1 MAYPQSRDPR
11 LESRQLSVHPQ
22 SYTKPQ
28 MYNQSTRGYTER
40 SFNSQRPNYQEFDS
54 MQQPQK
60 NGYSN
65 GMSRGYS
72 AEGSRQ
78 EDSSHGDNRAYC
90 TPPGHFPVGD
100 YDRLTNRPPMQPS
113 QPRPIGTAQGSS
125 RDVPTPHSAGP
136 HQDSNG
142 YNIQSEFHASHDYP
156 EGRGQYN
163 GSANAIY
170 EGYVEAIS
178 HNGYDHS
185 DDKYNSNYDGQN
197 ERSYRPINSQKAHQH
212 YPGHSDRSCQS
223 NETSSQN
230 VRQEFGQKRP
240 NYEQSKGRPHGGP
253 GVEKRRVFE
262 NPKSPAT
269 VSWDNPFPTFPA
281 KRKGGEP
288 ENSLDGSMASMSFA
302 GNTGDTKPQTASSRS
317 NNDASRSAGL
327 GQSSRGDFPQIWD
340 AHNPAYGPFVSGG
353 QQHQDNYDDRQVENV
368 EQRRRRPDTAQNGTG
383 HPIEIG
389 RDDGRCDQ
397 HSMQLDPAI
406 SRPSD
411 EHRESAPRQYRNFEP
426 DTGRSKTMPSTVSN
440 AVMYPRTQIGDRQSP
455 ALQESERVAPAR
467 PSTASGSRPAGPGRT
482 RSGEI
487 SRLRSEQARS
497 PIGYGRPDIQQKV
510 ARPPAVHQD
519 SIADL
524 YDSYYDPSSPEQ
536 SNHPHQSESNYQR
549 SIEQNMPD
557 FNALSSSRTGHQR
570 GMTIDGHIIPR
581 QQSPRVP
588 PMPGQH
594 RQRDPAMSKPGTHSR
609 QIMHSKSQPYLS
621 DHKPTNTQQD
631 YGFDFGIPEASSVSQ
646 IDHTA
651 KYAPSSFAGDHQQY
665 EYRQGPTVSDHRQP
679 PAPYRSNGDPRLD
692 SPYSQPAGRA
702 RSFNPSPHQLQK
714 QPPPQRHRT
723 DFEGRSDDSYGRDV
737 ANSQAQIDRYRSP
750 IGQDRAANNG
760 PSPAAGRGPSSP
772 PSMKPDALPV
782 HPSPIRP
789 GLMQSSSPNQPPK
802 PAPVRNYNN
811 SASPIQESNQLQPP
825 ATSDQPVVPS
835 AAPRLTSSDLEKLRI
850 VAKSNPTDQKAQLT
864 LAKGLV
870 QAASALEEYVPQT
883 DQKARNKTRDR
894 YIAEAHKIV
903 KRLVSTAYP
912 DAMFFL
918 GDCYSQ
924 GRLGFDKDTKEAFG
938 LYQGA
943 AKAGHAQAAFRV
955 AVCCE
960 LGLEEDGGTK
970 RDLGKAV
977 QWYKRAATLG
987 DTPAMY
993 KTGVIQLKGLLG
1005 QPKDSGEAVVWLR
1018 KAAEKADK
1026 DNPHALHELALWH
1039 EAASCSGRIAGDE
1052 AYAKRLF
1059 VQAAEL
1065 GYKFSQYRLGRACE
1079 YGWMGCPIDPRLS
1092 ILWYSKAAVQEE
1104 HQSELALSGWYLT
1117 GADGV
1122 LQQSDT
1128 EAYLWARKAATAG
1141 LAKAE
1146 FAMGYF
1152 TEVGIGCP
1160 PSSEEAKRWYW
1171 RAACKVPVPIPVAS
1185 Y

>member
-1 MAYPQSRDPR
+1 MAFPQGRDPR
-11 LESRQLSVHPQ
+11 LESRQPSAYPQ
-22 SYTKPQ
+22 SYTRPPL
-28 MYNQSTRGYTER
+28 YNKDSRGYTER
-40 SFNSQRPNYQEFDS
+40 PFNPQRPNYQEFDS
-54 MQQPQK
+54 EQQSQ
-60 NGYSN
+60 NHGDAN
-65 GMSRGYS
+65 GMRRGYS
-72 AEGSRQ
+72 AEESHQ
-78 EDSSHGDNRAYC
+78 EDSGYNGNRAYR
-90 TPPGHFPVGD
+90 TPPGPVPSGD
-100 YDRLTNRPPMQPS
+100 NNRYTNRVPMQPS
-113 QPRPIGTAQGSS
+113 QPRPIDTRQGPS
-125 RDVPTPHSAGP
+125 RSMPTPRSAGP
-136 HQDSNG
+136 HQTSNG
-142 YNIQSEFHASHDYP
+142 YNTQNELHASHDYP
-156 EGRGQYN
+156 GAIGQYN
-163 GSANAIY
+163 GGTDAAY
-170 EGYVEAIS
+170 EGYVEAVG
-178 HNGYDHS
+178 HHGYDHS
-185 DDKYNSNYDGQN
+185 DDKYNSNYDGRN
-197 ERSYRPINSQKAHQH
+197 EQSYGPINSQKPHQH
-212 YPGHSDRSCQS
+212 HRGYSDGFYQS
-223 NETSSQN
+223 NETASQN
-230 VRQEFGQKRP
+230 VRQELVQKRP
-240 NYEQSKGRPHGGP
+240 DYEPSKGRPNGGP
-253 GVEKRRVFE
+253 GPQKRRVFE
-262 NPKSPAT
+262 NPISPNT

-281 KRKGGEP
+281 KRKGGDP
-288 ENSLDGSMASMSFA
+288 ENSLDGSMANMNFTE
-302 GNTGDTKPQTASSRS
+302 NTGGVRPQTASSRS
-317 NNDASRSAGL
+317 NNDAPRSASRM
-327 GQSSRGDFPQIWD
+327 QPSRGELPPNSGT
-340 AHNPAYGPFVSGG
+340 HYPRYGPLGSGG
-353 QQHQDNYDDRQVENV
+353 HQHQEVYDNRQAEDV
-368 EQRRRRPDTAQNGTG
+368 EQRPRHHDTGQNGTG
-383 HPIEIG
+383 RPIELG
-389 RDDGRCDQ
+389 PDDGRYNQ
-397 HSMQLDPAI
+397 YSMRSALAV

-411 EHRESAPRQYRNFEP
+411 EHRESAPRQYRVSEA
-426 DTGRSKTMPSTVSN
+426 DTGRSKTMPSAVSN
-440 AVMYPRTQIGDRQSP
+440 AIMYPQTQIGGRQSP
-455 ALQESERVAPAR
+455 ALLESERIAPGR

-487 SRLRSEQARS
+487 SRLRSEQARPS
-497 PIGYGRPDIQQKV
+497 RGNGRPDIQQV
-510 ARPPAVHQD
+510 ARPPPVHQD

-536 SNHPHQSESNYQR
+536 SSHTDQSKSNHQR

-557 FNALSSSRTGHQR
+557 FDALSSAHTGHQR
-570 GMTIDGHIIPR
+570 GMTIDDHITPR
-581 QQSPRVP
+581 RQAPKVP
-588 PMPGQH
+588 SMPGQH
-594 RQRDPAMSKPGTHSR
+594 RQRDPIMSNPDTHAR
-609 QIMHSKSQPYLS
+609 QIMHSKSQPDLGN
-621 DHKPTNTQQD
+621 HQPPNTQQD
-631 YGFDFGIPEASSVSQ
+631 YGFDFGIPEAPSESQ
-646 IDHTA
+646 MHHTA
-651 KYAPSSFAGDHQQY
+651 KFATSSLAGDRQQY
-665 EYRQGPTVSDHRQP
+665 EYRQDPTESNHRQP
-679 PAPYRSNGDPRLD
+679 PAPYRSNGDPRLNLA
-692 SPYSQPAGRA
+692 YSQPAGGA
-702 RSFNPSPHQLQK
+702 GSFSPSPQQLPK
-714 QPPPQRHRT
+714 QPPPQRYRT
-723 DFEGRSDDSYGRDV
+723 EFEGRSNDSYGREV
-737 ANSQAQIDRYRSP
+737 ANSQAQTDRYRSP
-750 IGQDRAANNG
+750 IEQDRAPSNG
-760 PSPAAGRGPSSP
+760 PSPGARRGPSSP
-772 PSMKPDALPV
+772 PPMKPDALPV
-782 HPSPIRP
+782 HPSPVRP

-811 SASPIQESNQLQPP
+811 SASPLQESNQIRPP
-825 ATSDQPVVPS
+825 TTSDQPVAPS
-835 AAPRLTSSDLEKLRI
+835 VTPRLTSSDLEKLKL

-883 DQKARNKTRDR
+883 DQKARNKTRER
-894 YIAEAHKIV
+894 YVAEAHKII

-924 GRLGFDKDTKEAFG
+924 GRLGFDKDTKEAFS

-1039 EAASCSGRIAGDE
+1039 EAASSSGRIAGDE
-1052 AYAKRLF
+1052 EYAKQLF

-1079 YGWMGCPIDPRLS
+1079 YGLMGCSIDPRVS
-1092 ILWYSKAAVQEE
+1092 ISWYSKAAVQEE

-1171 RAACKVPVPIPVAS
+1171 RAACKVPTSIPVAS
-1185 Y
+1185 C